1 MTRFWLSAWTLTTL
15 LCAAQIPPG
24 RRSEEQVRAANQQEV
39 QAFLSN
45 DANAMARLLVGQHG
59 DHKSI
64 EQVCHQIT
72 GSRDGEVRISDHHVL
87 RSPHRVLPRLR
98 RHGGSSGQRDGN
110 VGRQDAAMPGGPNDY
125 DSRPYG

>member
-45 DANAMARLLVGQHG
+45 DANAMARLWSDNMV
-59 DHKSI
+59 
-64 EQVCHQIT
+64 IT
-72 GSRDGEVRISDHHVL
+72 NPLNKFVTK
-87 RSPHRVLPRLR
+87 
-98 RHGGSSGQRDGN
+98 
-110 VGRQDAAMPGGPNDY
+110 
-125 DSRPYG
+125 